1 MYKSSKKGNTLT
13 KYKIL
18 GGVIMR
24 RETRKHENLENKKNI
39 LYIGGSILGIGIIAF
54 VITFIAYGNKMD
66 EQNIDAAGKIAS
78 LMQNEISNT
87 ESASTRDRKNSRRI

>member
-24 RETRKHENLENKKNI
+24 RETRKHENLENKKKI
-39 LYIGGSILGIGIIAF
+39 FYI
-54 VITFIAYGNKMD
+54 
-66 EQNIDAAGKIAS
+66 
-78 LMQNEISNT
+78 
-87 ESASTRDRKNSRRI
+87 